1 MMLKWISFFFLAV
14 SATLNPFQLPLTPEL
29 SSLVSATCNAHYGAS
44 TLLGKHIRGVFG
56 NLGVTLPPLPDYST
70 QLLGLQQ
77 AIKLFP
83 STFQTQEEFSAF
95 LANVLWESICLSQVS
110 ELCTGG
116 SGCPEK
122 VYYGRGYIQL
132 TGEANY
138 QAFADYINRQ
148 DIMSNPDLVALDQAL
163 AWGSALFFWE
173 TTKGCKGSTNV
184 GQALLCVNANECL
197 SSQQH
202 SSAYF
207 QFAPYYRLTM
217 TQSIASS
224 IGASDMTSD
233 AQNVC
238 QQMSFQLNQ
247 VWSDFCAYHGN
258 AASVNCPFDPAG
270 GPISSSTA
278 GGTGSPTSTVAGSAP
293 GATVGSSPDSGT
305 LSVSSLP
312 SAPPHSGGSLPS
324 VLQAW
329 VSFQVSPL
337 FSPAAGM
344 AWAGASTSLAWRV
357 FWQRKC
363 EQLTVQ
369 NKELKAQIEQE
380 KESRRVCEKV
390 QAKSRVKLGEW
401 QMTLEQYQV
410 ELGAWAQEL
419 QEREDALCVCQQT
432 AVPIPT
438 MPKTLPLCEDFD
450 PISDEDEQ
458 IDFVSRAT
466 DDLSQLLVSHASAAS
481 INLALNDL
489 CVKTDTSD
497 LDCLTV
503 VIYCILGHLK
513 AHELLLSPERTLRH
527 LLKVFDCF
535 MPPEERLKSELQL
548 LSNIQTFILGHP
560 TKRESYP
567 ILIKTFYDLDIL
579 HIPSLLNW
587 ANLPDQMELEKAS
600 LQVLLKPLLSEL
612 TARLDSK
619 SKEQDWALQ
628 YTICDAGCQCHSLVD
643 GETSVCRSLSNSSSQ
658 MSDSTLAGSIVSA
671 SEEESFQEEP
681 VQEHHSS
688 KLYFS
693 NIKLVREFYSDS
705 EVHPEVCSREKPPLL
720 DGEETESDD
729 DMETYAINYDH
740 LESIGVF

>member
-1 MMLKWISFFFLAV
+1 MMLKWTSFFFLAV

-173 TTKGCKGSTNV
+173 TTKSCKGSTNV
-184 GQALLCVNANECL
+184 GQALLCINANECL

-312 SAPPHSGGSLPS
+312 SASPHSGGSLPS

-329 VSFQVSPL
+329 GPL
-337 FSPAAGM
+337 
-344 AWAGASTSLAWRV
+344 
-357 FWQRKC
+357 
-363 EQLTVQ
+363 

-390 QAKSRVKLGEW
+390 QAKSRLKLGEW

-458 IDFVSRAT
+458 IDFASRAT

-503 VIYCILGHLK
+503 
-513 AHELLLSPERTLRH
+513 TLRH

-560 TKRESYP
+560 SKRESYP